1 MANISAKDV
10 AELRKKTGCGMM
22 ECKNALVE
30 ANGNMDEAI
39 KILRERGI
47 AVAAK
52 KADRI
57 AAEGLVDI
65 AIENGVGAIIEVNS
79 ETDFVAKNDTF
90 KAFVAQLLHIIITEK
105 PADVAAL
112 LAATYEG
119 ETTVEAQLKQMIFT
133 IGENMSIRRFDIIEG
148 DLVSYIHGKGSI
160 GVIVKFDADEAAAA
174 NEGYAEVKKNVALHV
189 AAQAAV
195 PYIAREDVPASVIAE
210 EKSVLL
216 AQLANDPANAK
227 KPQQVLEKIVEGRL
241 GKFFEANCLL
251 EQEYVKAENK
261 ESVAKYLADSGKAF
275 GGSIKVANFFR
286 YEKGEGLQKREEDF
300 AAEIEKMVNNK

>member
-1 MANISAKDV
+1 MMDCKKALTEADGNVDKAI
-10 AELRKKTGCGMM
+10 EL
-22 ECKNALVE
+22 
-30 ANGNMDEAI
+30 
-39 KILRERGI
+39 LREKGL
-47 AVAAK
+47 AAQAK
-52 KADRI
+52 KASRI
-57 AAEGLVDI
+57 ASEGMVDTYI
-65 AIENGVGAIIEVNS
+65 ADGVGVMIEVNS

-90 KAFVAQLLHIIITEK
+90 KAFVANLLHIIITEK

-160 GVIVKFDADEAAAA
+160 GVIVKFEADEAAAA

>member
-1 MANISAKDV
+1 MGTPWTEIICNFAMPVMDDVRLIDQMGENPALFFRRMALYMDLAIPMVSRPP
-10 AELRKKTGCGMM
+10 ELDSYLNY
-22 ECKNALVE
+22 ELVKPVYDD
-30 ANGNMDEAI
+30 MI
-39 KILRERGI
+39 WRST
-47 AVAAK
+47 
-52 KADRI
+52 
-57 AAEGLVDI
+57 
-65 AIENGVGAIIEVNS
+65 S
-79 ETDFVAKNDTF
+79 ES
-90 KAFVAQLLHIIITEK
+90 L
-105 PADVAAL
+105 
-112 LAATYEG
+112 EG

-133 IGENMSIRRFDIIEG
+133 IGENMSIRRFDVIEG
-148 DLVSYIHGKGSI
+148 DLVSYIHGMGSI
-160 GVIVKFDADEAAAA
+160 GVIVKFEADEAAAA

-261 ESVAKYLADSGKAF
+261 ESVAKYLADSGMAF

-286 YEKGEGLQKREEDF
+286 YE
-300 AAEIEKMVNNK
+300 